1 MKMFQQADKFGRRN
15 SQRRRTL
22 SPQEFAMLIFYLP
35 IIIFEAMLPTSKRE
49 PDKPSSN

>member
-1 MKMFQQADKFGRRN
+1 MFRWVDASGRWN
-15 SQRRRTL
+15 SHCGPAL
-22 SPQEFAMLIFYLP
+22 SPQEIAMLIFYLP